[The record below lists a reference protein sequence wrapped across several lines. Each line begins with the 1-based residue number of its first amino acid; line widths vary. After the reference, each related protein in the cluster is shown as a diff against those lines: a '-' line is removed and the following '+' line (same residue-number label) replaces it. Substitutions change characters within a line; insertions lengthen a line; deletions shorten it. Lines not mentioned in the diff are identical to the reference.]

1 MGKGKGAPE
10 EWVAVI
16 RPGKILFEME
26 GVGQDIAQQAMRLAA
41 HKIPMKTKFV
51 SRESSGVIEMK
62 KDKMKGLDPLEMQAK
77 LREIDEQSFRVKF
90 QLSMGQ
96 TEGLKRLREN
106 RKDRARLLTWL
117 RQNELKE
124 AK

>member
-1 MGKGKGAPE
+1 
-10 EWVAVI
+10 
-16 RPGKILFEME
+16 
-26 GVGQDIAQQAMRLAA
+26 
-41 HKIPMKTKFV
+41 
-51 SRESSGVIEMK
+51 MK
-62 KDKMKGLDPLEMQAK
+62 KHKLRGLDPLEMQSK
-77 LREIDEQSFRVKF
+77 LREIDEQTFRVKF

-117 RQNELKE
+117 KQSELRQNELKE

>member
-1 MGKGKGAPE
+1 
-10 EWVAVI
+10 
-16 RPGKILFEME
+16 
-26 GVGQDIAQQAMRLAA
+26 
-41 HKIPMKTKFV
+41 
-51 SRESSGVIEMK
+51 MK
-62 KDKMKGLDPLEMQAK
+62 KQKLQGLDPLEMQSK

-117 RQNELKE
+117 RQNELRQNELKG